1 MNVGPNYTCP
11 RAQNTYPYLNTHIY
25 TYIYY
30 LLLIAYAFAYYYLL
44 LKIRGRFL
52 FRSQVF
58 FFRLH
63 PRHPEEGQGREAAAH
78 TALAAQA
85 SPAGACL

>member
-1 MNVGPNYTCP
+1 M
-11 RAQNTYPYLNTHIY
+11 RMIFITYCLSLC
-25 TYIYY
+25 
-30 LLLIAYAFAYYYLL
+30 LLLFTIENLNLEVVLNSGLRY
-44 LKIRGRFL
+44 
-52 FRSQVF
+52 F

-85 SPAGACL
+85 SPAGA